1 MGEHTGDTRV
11 APMTLISPI
20 PRWWARL
27 ERILGWANMRALK
40 HTTNYYPFA
49 QLVKLSFIQFAH
61 WSVFDRIPAGDP
73 QGRRLPH
80 PYLLFQTNFNRGW
93 SEYIE
98 AFSYVVPTGVRANW
112 RCAYGFPPPRPVS
125 RFLDYVEPRFTDA
138 IHYYCAYPEATTR
151 MVISALDARR
161 AFNEFA
167 GVGRAAPARFLPD
180 RATSLRGRALGGN
193 PREPAETISVLSP
206 ILEGREDGL
215 KRLLEALP
223 EGAQSPLAEVT
234 GTHMA
239 RWSIVSPLPYKG
251 TEKMIDSTSYL
262 LFTSWYEG
270 STSAYTRALRSQLGE
285 LADEIWGNCVA
296 YPGTSDLGEFW
307 AYLIRHSVRPHLAF
321 GGYQDSVSEV
331 LAALELRDEL
341 ASVVVKQSGLDTEA
355 LARARRGASKRRR
368 FR

>member
-1 MGEHTGDTRV
+1 
-11 APMTLISPI
+11 MTLISPI
-20 PRWWARL
+20 PRWWGRF
-27 ERILGWANMRALK
+27 ERILGWGNMRALK

-61 WSVFDRIPAGDP
+61 WSVFDRIPPGDP

-93 SEYIE
+93 REYIE
-98 AFSYVVPTGVRANW
+98 AFSYVVPTGVRLNW

-125 RFLDYVEPRFTDA
+125 RLLDYVEPRFTEA
-138 IHYYCAYPEATTR
+138 IHFYSAYPDASTR

-167 GVGRAAPARFLPD
+167 AVGREAPARFLPD
-180 RATSLRGRALGGN
+180 RPTSRRGRALGGT
-193 PREPAETISVLSP
+193 PRQPAETISVLSP
-206 ILEGREDGL
+206 ILEGREDVL
-215 KRLLEALP
+215 KRRLEALP
-223 EGAQSPLAEVT
+223 EGAESPLARVT

-239 RWSIVSPLPYKG
+239 RWSIVSPLPYKD
-251 TEKMIDSTSYL
+251 TEEKIDSTSYL

-270 STSAYTRALRSQLGE
+270 DTSAYTRALRSQLDD
-285 LADEIWGNCVA
+285 LADELWGNCVA
-296 YPGTSDLGEFW
+296 YPGKSDLGEFW
-307 AYLIRHSVRPHLAF
+307 TYLIRHSIKPHLAF
-321 GGYQDSVSEV
+321 GGYPDSVSEV

-341 ASVVVKQSGLDTEA
+341 DPMVVKQSGLDTVE
-355 LARARRGASKRRR
+355 LERARRGASKKRR